1 MTMIQVGVLYFL
13 AGVVGPLSIELTM
26 GEGETAI
33 WFVST
38 NWIWHPGIWY
48 SKMLLFNPFRGLGWG
63 LWFWCLLVAIQKVP
77 CFDPNLVALSW
88 WRPSWSLPWRP
99 SWLPGSQWG
108 GDNPG
113 SHQLPDQASHG
124 SLPRLWKVS
133 SSPPSPPS
141 LKSSPSN
148 GVPDI
153 FDSHCHILQP
163 FQHSGD
169 FLQEPLMLA
178 ALLVLQCFLG
188 LSQVVVKLLLIL
200 WSSVW
205 NISTPIVCEI
215 YSGVLKYIWSDFQT
229 SLECEIPG
237 IVSDSDCEG
246 CSKMTRYDFDFRSS
260 AIFFFTK
267 HLLLK
272 AAPVFAQNFY
282 PILTST

>member
-1 MTMIQVGVLYFL
+1 MIQVGVLYFL

-63 LWFWCLLVAIQKVP
+63 LWFWCLLVAIQKVS
-77 CFDPNLVALSW
+77 CLDPNLVALSW

-133 SSPPSPPS
+133 SSPPSLPS
-141 LKSSPSN
+141 SPMVFLTSLAAIVIFSNLFNIQVTSSKSLCCLLLLLSSNVFWDYLKSPSICCSSRDLTFETSQHQLFVKSSFEIHFLWFSN
-148 GVPDI
+148 FFRVR
-153 FDSHCHILQP
+153 DSRNW
-163 FQHSGD
+163 
-169 FLQEPLMLA
+169 
-178 ALLVLQCFLG
+178 VL
-188 LSQVVVKLLLIL
+188 
-200 WSSVW
+200 
-205 NISTPIVCEI
+205 
-215 YSGVLKYIWSDFQT
+215 
-229 SLECEIPG
+229 
-237 IVSDSDCEG
+237 
-246 CSKMTRYDFDFRSS
+246 
-260 AIFFFTK
+260 
-267 HLLLK
+267 
-272 AAPVFAQNFY
+272 
-282 PILTST
+282 